1 MSRAV
6 GVVDSIENPDKHEET
21 SLRQLRDLKAGFD
34 LLKNLLAKMESVYGQ
49 AESALQDELGDRSR
63 MIESKDAV
71 LAELKQ
77 GLLLQLRELKEQLD
91 AKEELLKNRDGELE
105 SLRSEVGA
113 WAQRAAEGGRA
124 KEEAER
130 RLGEE
135 LEKRQSALE
144 AQESARAELER
155 SFNLRLDEAD
165 NQLRAKEQMLKDR
178 DGQIETLRSESN
190 ALSQRLAELTSEKE
204 QMESLL
210 RQELERKTGLLAG
223 KDSAVAE
230 MEAVFTGKIAELES
244 QLNARAAL
252 LQDHGEELEEL
263 RSNARRLTQ
272 ELAEAAADRERAET
286 SLREELNKKEEMLR
300 AMNSAANRETNS
312 SAEVQSDGVRPI
324 EKPPIDPFEI
334 LLSK

>member
-6 GVVDSIENPDKHEET
+6 GVVDSIENPDKHEEA

-34 LLKNLLAKMESVYGQ
+34 LLKNLLAKMESVYSQ

-113 WAQRAAEGGRA
+113 LAQRAAEGERA

-135 LEKRQSALE
+135 LEKRQNALE

-155 SFNLRLDEAD
+155 SFDLRLDEAD

-178 DGQIETLRSESN
+178 DGQIETLRSESS

-252 LQDHGEELEEL
+252 SQDHGEELEEL

-312 SAEVQSDGVRPI
+312 SSEVRSDGVRPI